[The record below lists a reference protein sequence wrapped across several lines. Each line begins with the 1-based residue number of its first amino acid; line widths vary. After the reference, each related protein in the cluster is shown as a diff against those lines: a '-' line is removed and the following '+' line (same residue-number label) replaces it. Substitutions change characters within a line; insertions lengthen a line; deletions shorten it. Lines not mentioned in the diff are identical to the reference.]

1 MIKYVE
7 YDFDRVGE
15 GSAPGYV
22 LSMVKYGQ
30 NMVKYTYFSKYGPNM
45 VKYGKNIY
53 LRGNPTSLEGKPH
66 QTPQS
71 TIIAFL

>member
-1 MIKYVE
+1 MVRYVE

-45 VKYGKNIY
+45 VKYAKIY
-53 LRGNPTSLEGKPH
+53 
-66 QTPQS
+66 
-71 TIIAFL
+71 I